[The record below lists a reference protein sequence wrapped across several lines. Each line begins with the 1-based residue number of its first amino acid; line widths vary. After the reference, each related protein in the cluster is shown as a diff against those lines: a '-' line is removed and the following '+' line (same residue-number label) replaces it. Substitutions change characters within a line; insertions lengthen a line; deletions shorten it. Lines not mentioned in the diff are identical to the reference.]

1 MRVLVLLGVNAEA
14 GGDEVHAYA
23 INVLNQTLDRRK
35 QLLKDVPVKVNTDL
49 AVAAGQLIR
58 VVGLPGDTLFL
69 HIFCCFLLPVVQ
81 ADHVWN
87 KASNQIGLGLALG
100 LLPESDS
107 NMGQS
112 FDIRVFGRRLGQLLC
127 DDVLCNCNLV
137 FAHLTACIVEVLVE
151 FHDDLFTFL
160 AR

>member
-23 INVLNQTLDRRK
+23 INVLNQTLDRRE

-69 HIFCCFLLPVVQ
+69 HIFCSFLLPVVQ

-112 FDIRVFGRRLGQLLC
+112 
-127 DDVLCNCNLV
+127 
-137 FAHLTACIVEVLVE
+137 
-151 FHDDLFTFL
+151 
-160 AR
+160 